1 MQFILLNELFQNN
14 SIKRRIW
21 KFIRAFIYLIFISL
35 VKMTFLASSFAVFL
49 LSVMVGIRADD
60 GNSSN
65 ITKFKKIIHIYVF

>member
-1 MQFILLNELFQNN
+1 
-14 SIKRRIW
+14 
-21 KFIRAFIYLIFISL
+21 
-35 VKMTFLASSFAVFL
+35 MTFLASSFAVFL